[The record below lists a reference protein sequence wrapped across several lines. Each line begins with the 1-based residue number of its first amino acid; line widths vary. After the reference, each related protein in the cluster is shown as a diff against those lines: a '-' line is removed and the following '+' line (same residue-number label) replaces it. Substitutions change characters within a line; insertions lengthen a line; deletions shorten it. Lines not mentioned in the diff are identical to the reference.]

1 MAPLALD
8 IRSLPLSFSRRLRD
22 RRSLFVF
29 DYLALSH
36 SFLIPHSDFVILI
49 TLSARVTQPPPNRD
63 VRNRILTIVTFT

>member
-8 IRSLPLSFSRRLRD
+8 IRSLPLSFFPADQRPPL
-22 RRSLFVF
+22 LFVF
-29 DYLALSH
+29 DHLALGH